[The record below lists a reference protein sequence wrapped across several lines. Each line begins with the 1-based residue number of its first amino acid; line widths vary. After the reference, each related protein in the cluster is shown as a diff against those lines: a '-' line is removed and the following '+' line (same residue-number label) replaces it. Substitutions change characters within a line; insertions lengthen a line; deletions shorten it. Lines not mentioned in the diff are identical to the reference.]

1 MSISIRRY
9 YFKMQ
14 KTRVQKFIHFCDL
27 NPFPCPSSSQFV
39 PVRAFGGRR
48 FHTVLYGVLR
58 KGEEARALR
67 RRFERQGRELFW
79 VLVPSLVSLATAAHA
94 LGRLACSIDS
104 LKKKNWCKRTSK
116 LSRRWKIKLWSETIC
131 CWISRRS
138 CGWWKLKGFGIM
150 EAIWE

>member
-1 MSISIRRY
+1 MSIVSIRRY

-14 KTRVQKFIHFCDL
+14 KTRVQIFIHVCDL
-27 NPFPCPSSSQFV
+27 NPFLCPSSSQFV

-67 RRFERQGRELFW
+67 RGGNCFGFCFLLSCRSQQQRKHSGDLRSQLIIF
-79 VLVPSLVSLATAAHA
+79 S
-94 LGRLACSIDS
+94 
-104 LKKKNWCKRTSK
+104 KKNWCKITWK

-138 CGWWKLKGFGIM
+138 
-150 EAIWE
+150 